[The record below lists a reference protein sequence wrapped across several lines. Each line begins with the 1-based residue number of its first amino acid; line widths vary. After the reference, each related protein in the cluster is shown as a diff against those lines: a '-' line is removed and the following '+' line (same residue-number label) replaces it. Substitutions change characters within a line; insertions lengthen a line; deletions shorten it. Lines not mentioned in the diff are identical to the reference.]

1 MPKRYEVRH
10 RGVAIV
16 CGGAPC
22 LFEDLESAKKLRP
35 GAEILGVNTIAKL
48 VKEIKH
54 VWTQHNNLAGVYKAT
69 IGRDVKVH
77 ARSNVMG
84 NEVDYVWPELN
95 WVSGSSG
102 VAAAM
107 WAKHGMGF
115 DEVILAG
122 VPLSLDKLLYVDGYP
137 TKPTKEGDRFAEE
150 YQVDHWLAML
160 RSHIRDGKTDGVYSM
175 SGETSKLLGM
185 PC

>member
-35 GAEILGVNTIAKL
+35 EAEILGVNATAAL
-48 VKEIKH
+48 VKEIEH
-54 VWTQHNNLAGVYKAT
+54 IWTQHNNLAGQFKAKA
-69 IGRDVKVH
+69 GRDVKVH

-84 NEVDYVWPELN
+84 NDVDYVWPELN

-102 VAAAM
+102 VAAAL
-107 WAKHGMGF
+107 WARHGMGF
-115 DEVILAG
+115 DEVIMAG
-122 VPLSLDKLLYVDGYP
+122 VPLHVNKLSYVAGYP
-137 TKPTKEGDRFAEE
+137 SKPTKENGSFAEKH
-150 YQVDHWLAML
+150 QVEHWLMML
-160 RSHIRDGKTDGVYSM
+160 KSHIAEGKTQGIYSM
-175 SGETSKLLGM
+175 SGATSRLLGF